1 MPQLLLSRSVG
12 SGGMGLS
19 RCERSGG
26 PASHTASAL
35 GGGPASDEP
44 PAARKP
50 GFRLSWRPPRRVA
63 QW

>member
-1 MPQLLLSRSVG
+1 MPQLRWSRSVG

-35 GGGPASDEP
+35 GDASP
-44 PAARKP
+44 C
-50 GFRLSWRPPRRVA
+50 GWLRLSWRPPRRVA